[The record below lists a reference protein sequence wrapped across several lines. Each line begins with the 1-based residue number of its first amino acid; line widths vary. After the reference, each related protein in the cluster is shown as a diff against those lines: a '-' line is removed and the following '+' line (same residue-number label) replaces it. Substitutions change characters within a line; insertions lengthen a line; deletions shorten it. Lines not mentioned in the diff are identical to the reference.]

1 MWYLNSM
8 SKKRK
13 RKTNGRAVRLVFP
26 HESWVKIEEAF
37 KSSDSTSLP
46 QFLRRAVY
54 SALSQST
61 TYRFYEAPWI
71 PGYSSLDGVTTIV
84 PKEQT

>member
-1 MWYLNSM
+1 VVHSSIMNKFRNGKSITLN
-8 SKKRK
+8 
-13 RKTNGRAVRLVFP
+13 FP
-26 HESWVKIEEAF
+26 QESWEKIQEAF
-37 KSSDSTSLP
+37 RNSDSTNMR

-54 SALSQST
+54 ATLSQST